1 MLSENEIVNRFRH
14 RGMTRGAGSLY
25 LEIPI
30 ALDFLATC
38 EANNL
43 AIIGVEGF
51 LYNDKK
57 DTIQPIMDYIED
69 YSDIEAPHWKAYR
82 NLCNQR
88 CRDFLCH
95 LPSKSEFVV
104 NLVVISQAEWQQSAP
119 IEIVVSSSAGKV
131 VNL

>member
-1 MLSENEIVNRFRH
+1 MLSENEIVNRFRN

-38 EANNL
+38 KANNL

-51 LYNDKK
+51 LYHNQK

-69 YSDIEAPHWKAYR
+69 YSDVEGPNWKAYR

-95 LPSKSEFVV
+95 LPSKAGLVV
-104 NLVVISQAEWQQSAP
+104 NFVVISQAEWQQSALV
-119 IEIVVSSSAGKV
+119 EIVVSSSARKV